1 MKLTRLLFLF
11 LLNLLL
17 SQFVFTQDDTRVT
30 ATWQVQKYDIAVTLP
45 ASETDR
51 TLVSKASVTV
61 KNVTSQPATTLSL
74 RISPG
79 AEVTAV
85 SVGGATADFTKR
97 EEKVGVG
104 GSLQRLMLL
113 EATHTP

>member
-85 SVGGATADFTKR
+85 SVGGAAADFTKR
-97 EEKVGVG
+97 EEKV
-104 GSLQRLMLL
+104 
-113 EATHTP
+113 